1 MQVRKY
7 GLNIPCSEGFNFSR
21 FAGES
26 RAGVLAPIG
35 WLYGWFL
42 FSVLLHILVP
52 MSPDCFL
59 EADVAMLSMF
69 MLLQLLLGMT
79 NYIH

>member
-1 MQVRKY
+1 MQARKY
-7 GLNIPCSEGFNFSR
+7 ELNIPCSEGFNSSR

-42 FSVLLHILVP
+42 FSVLLHMFVP
-52 MSPDCFL
+52 MSPVRFL
-59 EADVAMLSMF
+59 EADVAMPSIF
-69 MLLQLLLGMT
+69 ILLQLVLGMT
-79 NYIH
+79 N